1 MITFQGIVELRSSAT
16 PTPDG
21 SPGEAEVLSLNPQ
34 RRDRILQATG
44 WKTLFPGSLDL
55 RVTEDCVHRLL
66 LCIPIIRE
74 RGEEVVYPDA
84 YSHIPKLR
92 VGYLYFTG
100 RITKGDAASR
110 VLFRRACNPIKNRLK
125 AFAETRL
132 WDTLGLFEGD
142 SVVLEVDE

>member
-16 PTPDG
+16 AAVGGP
-21 SPGEAEVLSLNPQ
+21 PGEAEVLSLNPE

-44 WKTLFPGSLDL
+44 WKTVFPGSLNL

-100 RITKGDAASR
+100 RITKGDTSAA
-110 VLFRRACNPIKNRLK
+110 VLFRRACNPLKNRLE

-132 WDTLGLFEGD
+132 WDALGLFEGD